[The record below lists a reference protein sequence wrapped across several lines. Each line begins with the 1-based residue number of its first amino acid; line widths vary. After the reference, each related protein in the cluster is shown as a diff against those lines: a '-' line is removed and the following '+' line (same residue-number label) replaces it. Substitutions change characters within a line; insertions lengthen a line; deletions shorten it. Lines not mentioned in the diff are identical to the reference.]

1 MRENKRELPTTQ
13 ANDESKREKDRT
25 RLKSTITTVTN
36 QTVTTGEPVR
46 DPTRGSCSHTHTHTT
61 LQGSASAGSTR
72 AVHEAEATN
81 SQHPTRSHPTH
92 ARLLDSNRTR
102 EPLPEAHGLSTKQRR
117 RIPEHCRECRWR
129 KELGSPFR
137 STSSSPP
144 KRDTCN
150 SQLPSLL
157 YPSGRGRYI
166 QNILCP
172 LWTEICTDFLGK

>member
-81 SQHPTRSHPTH
+81 SQHSTRSHPPHAQNARQQQDEGASAGSTRAVH
-92 ARLLDSNRTR
+92 EAEATNPRTLQRMSMEERARLR
-102 EPLPEAHGLSTKQRR
+102 
-117 RIPEHCRECRWR
+117 
-129 KELGSPFR
+129 FR
-137 STSSSPP
+137 STSSSPQNAIP
-144 KRDTCN
+144 ATTNFPPLYRPPRQRSLHQIYSLSFLDRDT
-150 SQLPSLL
+150 QRFP
-157 YPSGRGRYI
+157 R
-166 QNILCP
+166 
-172 LWTEICTDFLGK
+172 